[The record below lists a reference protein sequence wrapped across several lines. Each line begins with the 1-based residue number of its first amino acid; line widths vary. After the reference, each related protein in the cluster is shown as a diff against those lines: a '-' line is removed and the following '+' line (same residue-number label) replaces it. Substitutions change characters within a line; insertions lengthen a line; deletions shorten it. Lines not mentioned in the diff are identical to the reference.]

1 MGKKTK
7 YPAYSGGSVT
17 INGKTKASSRKV
29 GDTVTSNY
37 NMSDTEKNIY
47 DSVLNNMDSSLA
59 NLFKISEPQR
69 QAWNEQLDAIRQQGI
84 DNIESI
90 YTPMQNSLK
99 NDIASRFGNLD
110 NSTFLNNLKKITNNK
125 ANAVAQLSNNL
136 ALTQNDLYQNELTN
150 RMNVINFLNGLNTSF
165 NNNMLGYMG
174 LANQNASAGNSY
186 NQMAYNNQNNLLN
199 QYMNLQKQL
208 SQTALQFAPLFL

>member
-7 YPAYSGGSVT
+7 YPAYSAGSVS
-17 INGKTKASSRKV
+17 INGKNKATSQKI
-29 GDTVTSNY
+29 GDRVVSNY

-47 DSVLNNMDSSLA
+47 DSVLSNMDSSLA
-59 NLFKISEPQR
+59 NLFKVSDPQK
-69 QAWNEQLDAIRQQGI
+69 QAWNEQLDVMRQQGI

-90 YTPMQNSLK
+90 YTPMQNNLK
-99 NDIASRFGNLD
+99 NDVASRFGNLD

-136 ALTQNDLYQNELTN
+136 ALTQNDLYKNELVN
-150 RMNVINFLNGLNTSF
+150 RMNIINFLNGLNTSF

-174 LANQNASAGNSY
+174 LANQNSSAGNSY
-186 NQMAYNNQNNLLN
+186 NQLAYNNNRNAYSNMLN
-199 QYMNLQKQL
+199 QLN
-208 SQTALQFAPLFL
+208 SQIMQYAPLFL